1 MEFRTKAFAAA
12 VGVLVWSLAVIV
24 QTAQQPATAAQLQF
38 VRQIDRIG
46 PTTAGPHTPRVFFD
60 ISKVSYRVED

>member
-24 QTAQQPATAAQLQF
+24 QTAQQPATAGTRQF
-38 VRQIDRIG
+38 VIQIDRIG
-46 PTTAGPHTPRVFFD
+46 PATAGPHTPRVFID
-60 ISKVSYRVED
+60 ISKVSYRVQD